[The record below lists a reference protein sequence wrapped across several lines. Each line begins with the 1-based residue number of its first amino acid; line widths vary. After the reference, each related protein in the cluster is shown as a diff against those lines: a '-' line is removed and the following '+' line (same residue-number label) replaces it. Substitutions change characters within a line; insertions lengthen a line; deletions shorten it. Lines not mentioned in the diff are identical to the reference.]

1 MYIKKEYDFND
12 LKNNSWSGAINTI
25 NTIEEHNKENALM
38 DLLEELFLD
47 SIPEETQINDFLWF
61 DSDYIFEVLG
71 IKTEEEE
78 D

>member
-25 NTIEEHNKENALM
+25 NTIEEYNKENALM
-38 DLLEELFLD
+38 DLLEELFFD
-47 SIPEETQINDFLWF
+47 SIPDETQINDFLWF
-61 DSDYIFEVLG
+61 DSDYIFETLG
-71 IKTEEEE
+71 IKKEEE